1 MKQLFI
7 LLVIGLVSTH
17 AIAQMKETRS
27 LSSFNRLSVSQSIEV
42 ELVKGSKEQAEIT
55 SDEIDL
61 DDIVTDIS
69 GGRLKIQLDGWN
81 RNWRGAVKVKLTY
94 RELEEVSVGSSA
106 KVYGSGTIEAG
117 RFIAE
122 ASSSG
127 RMELKVNC
135 NDLEVEVSSSGR
147 ITLTGKAINQDI
159 EGSSSGYYDGFD
171 LISEN
176 VRADVSSSGKVHVTV
191 NKELDA
197 EVSSSGRVIYKGSP
211 DRVMADQNSS
221 GKVVKN

>member
-1 MKQLFI
+1 MKRLFI
-7 LLVIGLVSTH
+7 LLSAGLLYTQ
-17 AIAQMKETRS
+17 AYAQLKETRS
-27 LSSFNRLSVSQSIEV
+27 LSSFNSLSVSQSIEV

-55 SDEIDL
+55 SEEIDL
-61 DDIVTDIS
+61 DDIVTDVS
-69 GGRLKIQLDGWN
+69 GGTLKIGLDGWN
-81 RNWRGAVKVKLTY
+81 RNWRGSVKVRLTY

-106 KVYGSGTIEAG
+106 KVYGSEHIEAG

-135 NDLEVEVSSSGR
+135 DDLEVEVSSSGR

-176 VRADVSSSGKVHVTV
+176 VRADVSSSGKIHVTV

-197 EVSSSGRVIYKGSP
+197 EVSSSGRVIYKGTP

-221 GKVVKN
+221 GRVVKN